1 MPSPILF
8 DPGGS
13 KHVAKPPS
21 RTKRS
26 NPVAGGALLHN
37 RIDHQLPAGEIG
49 YARLTHDPAR
59 SAPLGRLSS
68 GPD

>member
-1 MPSPILF
+1 M
-8 DPGGS
+8 
-13 KHVAKPPS
+13 AKPPS

-37 RIDHQLPAGEIG
+37 RIDHQLSAGEIG